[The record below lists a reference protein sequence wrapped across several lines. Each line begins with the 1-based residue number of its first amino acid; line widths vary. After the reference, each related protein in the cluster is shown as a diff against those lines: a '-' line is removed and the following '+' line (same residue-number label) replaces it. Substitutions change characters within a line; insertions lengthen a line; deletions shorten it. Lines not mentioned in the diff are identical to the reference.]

1 MSEEWEDRPG
11 GRPEGATKLD
21 LVLWR
26 LSRIERSLEHN
37 VLTRDE
43 YLIKHGHLTDRVT
56 ELEKDAEQAELD
68 KKKLGT
74 AVVIALIIP
83 VGTWAIELLR
93 ITGG

>member
-1 MSEEWEDRPG
+1 MSEEWENQPRST
-11 GRPEGATKLD
+11 PEGTTKLD

-26 LSRIERSLEHN
+26 LSRIERSLENN

-43 YLIKHGHLTDRVT
+43 YLIKHNHLTDRVSD
-56 ELEKDAEQAELD
+56 LETDAERAELD